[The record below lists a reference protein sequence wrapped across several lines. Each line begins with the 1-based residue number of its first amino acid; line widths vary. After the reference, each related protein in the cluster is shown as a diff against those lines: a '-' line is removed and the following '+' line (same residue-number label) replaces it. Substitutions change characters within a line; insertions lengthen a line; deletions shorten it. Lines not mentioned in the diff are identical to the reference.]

1 MNEVIMK
8 TTGKTRRATP
18 KKLSVNAQIVEK
30 KEHVY
35 DSDFSKWVKDQ
46 AKFLKRGEFS
56 KLDIDN
62 LIEEIE
68 SLGRSEK
75 RTLESYLEKLLTHKL
90 KIKFQPS
97 KHSSSWDNTI
107 EISSHKAQKTLF
119 ENPSLKPKL
128 KEIVTDSYFSARIMA
143 STETGLAVATFPEEC
158 PWTLKEIFP
167 DLEKKYC

>member
-1 MNEVIMK
+1 MK
-8 TTGKTRRATP
+8 TTRKTIRATP

-30 KEHVY
+30 KDVY
-35 DSDFSKWVKDQ
+35 DSDFFKWVKDQ
-46 AKFLKRGEFS
+46 VKFLKRGEFS

-75 RTLESYLEKLLTHKL
+75 RTLVSYLENLLMHML
-90 KIKFQPS
+90 KVKFQKLEKDS
-97 KHSSSWDNTI
+97 TSWALSI
-107 EISSHKAQKTLF
+107 EEASCKSRKTLS

-128 KEIVTDSYFSARIMA
+128 REIFVEAYSYARLKAAKETRLDIEM
-143 STETGLAVATFPEEC
+143 FPKEC